1 MSVPIKSSRNPWW
14 VLANVSVGTFMATLD
29 TSIANVALPTLSD
42 ALRAP
47 VHLAQWV
54 LTAYLLTICA
64 MLPIVGKLADRV
76 GRSRVYNYGFLLF
89 AVGSALCGWS
99 GTLGA
104 LIGSRV
110 VQALGA
116 ACLMGNSQAIVA
128 GIFRPEQRGR
138 AIGVIGMIVSL
149 GSLTGPGVG
158 GILVAVWGWPAIF
171 WINVPIGAV
180 GFLAG
185 LVLLPK
191 DNVRELKPAFDYIGS
206 GLFIVGIV
214 SFLYVI
220 SNGQDWGWRS
230 PITLFGLAGALLA
243 LLLFYRFEK
252 HTEHPMLDFE
262 LYRIRA
268 FAVGSVS
275 VLLAFTAL
283 FTMAVMMPFYLEDV
297 LLFSTRQTGYLM
309 MVYPIAMAVV
319 SPLSGWLSDRMGS
332 RTLTMG
338 GLVLNALGFGLLQTL
353 TAHQSLLTLVPI
365 LALFGIGTG
374 LFQSPNNSS
383 ILGAVPRDKLGVAGS
398 LNALVR
404 NLGMVLGTAL
414 SVSLFSSRLRHFG
427 GFLSG
432 TPEQAE
438 AVLAALHP
446 VFWTALG
453 ICLVALFISSLR
465 AKGKVL
471 QPEPAR

>member
-1 MSVPIKSSRNPWW
+1 MMLPAARTRNPWL

-42 ALRAP
+42 ALHTP

-64 MLPIVGKLADRV
+64 MLPIVGKLADQV

-89 AVGSALCGWS
+89 AIGSALCGWS

-104 LIGSRV
+104 LIASRV
-110 VQALGA
+110 IQALGA

-138 AIGVIGMIVSL
+138 AIGTIGMVVSL

-158 GILVAVWGWPAIF
+158 GILVAEWGWPSIF
-171 WINVPIGAV
+171 WVNVPIGV
-180 GFLAG
+180 IGFLAG
-185 LVLLPK
+185 LVLLPQ
-191 DNVRELKPAFDYIGS
+191 DGVREEKPAFDYIGS
-206 GLFIVGIV
+206 VLFIVGIV
-214 SFLYVI
+214 AFLYAV
-220 SNGQDWGWRS
+220 SNGQDWGWGS
-230 PITLFGLAGALLA
+230 PVTLLTLAGALLV
-243 LLLFYRFEK
+243 LVLFYRYERRVPY
-252 HTEHPMLDFE
+252 PMLDFE

-268 FAVGSVS
+268 FAIGSVS
-275 VLLAFTAL
+275 VLLAFIAL
-283 FTMAVMMPFYLEDV
+283 FCMAVLMPFYLEDV
-297 LLFSTRQTGYLM
+297 LLLSTRQTGYLM
-309 MVYPIAMAVV
+309 MVYPVAMAVV

-332 RTLTMG
+332 RTLTMT
-338 GLVLNALGFGLLQTL
+338 GLALNALGFGLLQTL
-353 TAHQSLLTLVPI
+353 TVHTSLMLLTPI
-365 LALFGIGTG
+365 LAIFWIGTG

-383 ILGAVPRDKLGVAGS
+383 ILGAVPREKLGVAGS

-404 NLGMVLGTAL
+404 NLGMMLGTAL
-414 SVSLFSSRLRHFG
+414 AISLFSSRLSHFG

-446 VFWTALG
+446 VFWTAMG
-453 ICLVALFISSLR
+453 ICLVTLFIASLR
-465 AKGKVL
+465 AKGK
-471 QPEPAR
+471 AA